1 MRHDVTKK
9 KKQVICPVS
18 KSWCVR
24 IGGGA
29 IAPIDVLPLSHQ
41 SSVRNDTHHVC
52 GSIYMHAPVCLSRLK
67 AFGSIRSAQS
77 RRGGPLPLDPPPR
90 SL

>member
-1 MRHDVTKK
+1 MKHDVTKK

-52 GSIYMHAPVCLSRLK
+52 GSIHACALSASGGLRHSDR
-67 AFGSIRSAQS
+67 FGRHNLDEEVPS
-77 RRGGPLPLDPPPR
+77 R
-90 SL
+90 